1 MMNLINSTKNSSWAT
16 DKRLIVLVCT
26 YNEKANLPE
35 LFQRIDQCI
44 PNVPILVVDD
54 NSPDGTSDWVIE
66 ETKTRPQTYLI
77 TRTGKLG
84 LGTAI
89 RQGMQYAIEQEYEWI
104 LNLDADLSHDPA
116 AMEKLL
122 SKSEDNDLVIGSRYV
137 TGGGLEGCSWK
148 RILVSRCANAY
159 AKFVVGWRVN
169 DCSSAYR
176 LYRVSELSKLNWA
189 QIQGKGYGF
198 LEEVLW
204 HLIQQTKRWT
214 EVGIVYTE
222 RKKGDSKI
230 SIKEALSTISS
241 LHRVASLK
249 RTLSRKPS
257 K

>member
-1 MMNLINSTKNSSWAT
+1 MNPINSKVDTSWAT
-16 DKRLIVLVCT
+16 DKRLVVLVCT
-26 YNEKANLPE
+26 YNEKANLSE
-35 LFQRIDQCI
+35 LFQRIELAI
-44 PNVPILVVDD
+44 PGVPILVVDD
-54 NSPDGTSDWVIE
+54 NSPDGTSNWVQE
-66 ETKTRPQTYLI
+66 HAKLRPQTYLI

-89 RQGMQYAIEQEYEWI
+89 REGMQFAIEHGYQWI

-122 SKSEDNDLVIGSRYV
+122 ARSEDNDLVIGSRYV
-137 TGGGLEGCSWK
+137 AGGGLEGCSWK

-176 LYRVSELSKLNWA
+176 LYRVSELAKLNWS

-198 LEEVLW
+198 LEEILW
-204 HLIQQTKRWT
+204 HLTQQTKRWT

-222 RKKGDSKI
+222 RQKGDSKI

-241 LHRVASLK
+241 LHRVAGLK
-249 RTLSRKPS
+249 RTKKNGNS

>member
-1 MMNLINSTKNSSWAT
+1 MTLMESTMDTEWALN
-16 DKRLIVLVCT
+16 KRLLVLVCT
-26 YNEKANLPE
+26 YNEKANLSE
-35 LFQRIDQCI
+35 LFQRIDQSI

-54 NSPDGTSDWVIE
+54 NSPDGTSEWVGE
-66 ETKTRPQTYLI
+66 HAKTRANTYLI
-77 TRTGKLG
+77 KRSGKLG

-89 RQGMQYAIEQEYEWI
+89 REGMQYAIENGFEWI
-104 LNLDADLSHDPA
+104 LNLDADLSHDPS
-116 AMEKLL
+116 AMVKLL
-122 SKSEDNDLVIGSRYV
+122 AKSDENDLVIGSRYV
-137 TGGGLEGCSWK
+137 EGGGLEGCSWK

-159 AKFVVGWRVN
+159 AKFVVGWSVN

-176 LYRVSELSKLNWA
+176 LYRVSLLAKLNWE

-204 HLIQQTKRWT
+204 HLLQKTKRWT

-230 SIKEALSTISS
+230 SIKEALSTIAS

-249 RTLSRKPS
+249 RSRASNPS